1 MSLLPVVD
9 PSTFYTA
16 RDASSWSQHRT
27 TTTAR
32 RRRVVGGDLWL
43 EFSRQASAFACADGM
58 PRSDVMCFAYCPAD
72 QSATYRYVVSTLSD
86 FWRKYSGLPD
96 ESRTFYELIREDHVA
111 NLYFDLEFKFAEQ
124 PNVSLSGARALVDA
138 LKAHVAA
145 LLRTSV
151 NYFTDLESCT
161 SDKFSAH
168 LVLRAPTVCFTS
180 AVAVGAWVR
189 QLVLDAPE
197 FAFFVDQG
205 VYTRNRLFRLAF
217 STKLGRAAPLV
228 LAPTHC
234 GAAFR
239 DDEAVFLASLVT
251 NVAATATPVDV
262 PLLHAPSSSQPR
274 SGGSQQQQRTAG
286 RSSPFPA
293 IDRFI
298 AQSHV
303 VQPNGFVRSTLYFA
317 VSRTLVLEIGGRRF
331 CARIGR
337 EHKHNHVYVV
347 ADLVRLVFTQRCHD
361 PECRAFRSNE
371 FPIDAE
377 LDPFR
382 SSDDVT
388 DEELLELIEQTGV

>member
-1 MSLLPVVD
+1 
-9 PSTFYTA
+9 
-16 RDASSWSQHRT
+16 
-27 TTTAR
+27 
-32 RRRVVGGDLWL
+32 
-43 EFSRQASAFACADGM
+43 
-58 PRSDVMCFAYCPAD
+58 MCFAFCPLD
-72 QSATYRYVVSTLSD
+72 QSATYRYVVSTLPD
-86 FWRKYSGLPD
+86 FWRRYAPLPAA
-96 ESRTFYELIREDHVA
+96 SKTFFELIRADHVA
-111 NLYFDLEFKFAEQ
+111 NAYFDIEFKFADH
-124 PNVSLSGARALVDA
+124 PNVSVAGARALVQA
-138 LKAHVAA
+138 LKAHVAT

-151 NYFTDLESCT
+151 SFFCDLESCT
-161 SDKFSAH
+161 SEKFSLH
-168 LVLRAPTVCFTS
+168 LVLRAPNVCFTS
-180 AVAVGAWVR
+180 AVAVGAWVK
-189 QLVLDAPE
+189 QMLLDAPE

-217 STKLGRAAPLV
+217 STKLGRAAPLL
-228 LAPTHC
+228 LAPTFC

-262 PLLHAPSSSQPR
+262 PSLSTPALSSQR
-274 SGGSQQQQRTAG
+274 SGTKRTTAG

-303 VQPNGFVRSTLYFA
+303 VQPNGFVRTTLYFP

-337 EHKHNHVYVV
+337 EHKNNHVYVV

-371 FPIDAE
+371 FPIDAA
-377 LDPFR
+377 LDPFLLC
-382 SSDDVT
+382 SDDVS
-388 DEELLELIEQTGV
+388 DAELLEFMEETGL